1 MSLNFDEKS
10 VTSSPRLDEVNSL
23 ILQAQVLH
31 KKGDQDASELLYL
44 NVLKLYPNHVEALQ
58 GLGLICFRTERYTQ
72 ALQHLN
78 QALDIAPDNASL
90 FYDRAILFQTQ
101 GEYKVAIQNYNLT
114 LFLDPYYTNA
124 YLDRGLCFE
133 ALGEYDSA
141 FKSYESALAVEPS
154 FASAWYN
161 KGNLLK
167 TKGLFELA
175 HHCYTVAIAINPDF
189 WAAFTNNGLALY
201 ALKRYEEARANYDR
215 AIDISPQTA
224 LIYYN
229 KGNTLRSLG
238 NLDLASLCYDK
249 AIEINPKF
257 TEAYANRGL
266 IKKDQNQLIQAIEDY
281 TTALSQ
287 TPDLLEAQWNLS
299 IAQLMLGEWQKGWE
313 GYELR
318 FKHSELRQSVG
329 AREFECPLWNGT
341 QSLKDKKI
349 LIYCEQGL
357 GDAIQFCR
365 YLPLLIDIGAQV
377 IFEVKP
383 ALKELFNS
391 FKNSIEVIEENKYSS
406 SFDYY
411 SPLLSLA
418 KAFQTNVN
426 TVPPTF
432 EIKIENAKLAL
443 WKERLNNRSKSLS
456 RANVKHKR
464 VGIVWSGNPLH
475 TNDHNRSLDLQQLI
489 YHLPKD
495 FEYYV
500 LQKEISTQDQIALS
514 LQSHIISF
522 PGQLNNLTDTAAL
535 CLQLDLIISVDTSV
549 AHLSATLGKPTWILL
564 PYCPD
569 WRWLMDVAESPWYP
583 SVRLIRQRVRGDW
596 SSALEQVKRALFE
609 F

>member
-10 VTSSPRLDEVNSL
+10 VTTSPQLNEVNSL
-23 ILQAQVLH
+23 ILQAQELH
-31 KKGDQDASELLYL
+31 KKGDQDASEFLYL

-72 ALQHLN
+72 ALQYLN

-90 FYDRAILFQTQ
+90 FYDRAILFQAQ

-114 LFLDPYYTNA
+114 LFLNPYYTNA

-133 ALGEYDSA
+133 AVGEYDSA
-141 FKSYESALAVEPS
+141 FKSYELALAVEPS

-167 TKGLFELA
+167 TKGFFQLA

-238 NLDLASLCYDK
+238 NLDLAFLCYDK
-249 AIEINPKF
+249 AIEINPQF
-257 TEAYANRGL
+257 TEAFANRGL
-266 IKKDQNQLIQAIEDY
+266 IKKDQNQLTQAIEDY

-287 TPDLLEAQWNLS
+287 NPNLLEAQWNLS

-341 QSLKDKKI
+341 QSLKNKKI

-365 YLPLLIDIGAQV
+365 YLPLLINLDAQV

-391 FKNSIEVIEENKYSS
+391 FKNSIEVVEENMYTSS
-406 SFDYY
+406 LDYY

-426 TVPPTF
+426 TVPPC
-432 EIKIENAKLAL
+432 IDIRIEKEKLAL
-443 WKERLNNRSKSLS
+443 WKDRLNNSSKNRS
-456 RANVKHKR
+456 NTFVKLKR

-475 TNDHNRSLDLQQLI
+475 TNDHNRSLDLQLLI
-489 YHLPKD
+489 HHLPKE

-500 LQKEISTQDQIALS
+500 LQKDISAQDQIALS
-514 LQSHIISF
+514 LQSHIMSF
-522 PGQLNNLTDTAAL
+522 TGQLHNLTDTAAL

-564 PYCPD
+564 PFCPD

-583 SVRLIRQRVRGDW
+583 SARLIRQRVRGDW
-596 SSALEQVKRALFE
+596 DDPLEEVKKALLE

>member
-215 AIDISPQTA
+215 AIDISLQNA

-266 IKKDQNQLIQAIEDY
+266 IKKDQNQLIQAIDDY

>member
-266 IKKDQNQLIQAIEDY
+266 IKKDQNQLIQAIDDY

>member
-266 IKKDQNQLIQAIEDY
+266 IKKDQNQLIQAIDDY

-365 YLPLLIDIGAQV
+365 YLPLLIDTGAQV

>member
-58 GLGLICFRTERYTQ
+58 GLGLICFRTKRYTQ

-266 IKKDQNQLIQAIEDY
+266 IKKDQNQLIQAIDDY

>member
-443 WKERLNNRSKSLS
+443 WKERLNNRTKSLS

-522 PGQLNNLTDTAAL
+522 PSQLNNLTDTAAL

-583 SVRLIRQRVRGDW
+583 SARLIRQRVRGDW
-596 SSALEQVKRALFE
+596 SSALEQVKRALLE